1 MTNSTNPPPFMGG
14 VARSAGGGS
23 PQISRIHGAFRGAKS
38 QNRAAFVGY
47 MTAGYPSRTA
57 FLEHTTT
64 LLEFADMLEIGLP
77 YSDPLGDGP
86 TVQRAS
92 EEAIRG
98 GMTVRGTFAQVQALR
113 ERTDKPL
120 LIMTYY
126 NPILATGEERFVT
139 EAIDAGVD
147 GLILPDLPPDEA
159 DTLIPIAQAAGL
171 GLTFLIA
178 PTSTDERI
186 RVVANATTGFI
197 YAVSVTGVTGARSS
211 VPVDVPAMIA
221 RAKAITDAPIAVGFG
236 VADRAT
242 AHTIASVAD
251 GVVVGSALVTT
262 AGKGESLEPLA
273 REILAGCS
281 R

>member
-1 MTNSTNPPPFMGG
+1 MIDTITKS
-14 VARSAGGGS
+14 SS
-23 PQISRIHGAFRGAKS
+23 PQIERIHRAFRGANE
-38 QNRAAFVGY
+38 QGRAAFVGY
-47 MTAGYPSRTA
+47 LPAGYPSQTG
-57 FLEHTTT
+57 FLEHATT
-64 LLEFADMLEIGLP
+64 LLEFADVLEIGLP

-86 TVQRAS
+86 TVQKAS
-92 EEAIRG
+92 ELSIRG
-98 GMTVRGTFAQVQALR
+98 GMTVRGTFAQAQALR

-126 NPILATGEERFVT
+126 NPILATGEERFVH
-139 EAIDAGVD
+139 EAIQAGVD

-159 DTLIPIAQAAGL
+159 DTLIPIAREAGL

-221 RAKAITDAPIAVGFG
+221 RAREITDAPIAVGFG
-236 VADRAT
+236 VADRET
-242 AHTIASVAD
+242 AHAIARVAD
-251 GVVVGSALVTT
+251 GVVVGSALVTI
-262 AGKGESLEPLA
+262 AGKGESLEGLA
-273 REILAGCS
+273 REILEGCQ

>member
-1 MTNSTNPPPFMGG
+1 MTEVVTRSSSTT
-14 VARSAGGGS
+14 VSS
-23 PQISRIHGAFRGAKS
+23 PQINRIHSAFSSANQQG
-38 QNRAAFVGY
+38 RAALVGY
-47 MTAGYPSRTA
+47 LPAGYPSQTG
-57 FLEHTTT
+57 FLEHAAT
-64 LLEFADMLEIGLP
+64 LLEYADVLEIGLP

-86 TVQRAS
+86 TIQKAS
-92 EEAIRG
+92 EVAIRG

-113 ERTDKPL
+113 ERTNKPL

-126 NPILATGEERFVT
+126 NPILATEEERFVA
-139 EAIDAGVD
+139 EAIQSGVD

-159 DTLIPIAQAAGL
+159 DTLIPIARDAGL

-236 VADRAT
+236 VADRET
-242 AHTIASVAD
+242 AHAIARVAD
-251 GVVVGSALVTT
+251 GVVVGSALVTA
-262 AGKGESLEPLA
+262 AGKGESLEGLA
-273 REILAGCS
+273 KEILLGCQ

>member
-1 MTNSTNPPPFMGG
+1 MTDTITQSWSK
-14 VARSAGGGS
+14 AAAS
-23 PQISRIHGAFRGAKS
+23 PQIDRIHRAFSSANEQG
-38 QNRAAFVGY
+38 RAAFVGY
-47 MTAGYPSRTA
+47 LPAGYPSQTG
-57 FLEHTTT
+57 FLEHATT
-64 LLEFADMLEIGLP
+64 LLEFADVLEIGLP

-86 TVQRAS
+86 TVQKAS
-92 EEAIRG
+92 EVSIRG
-98 GMTVRGTFAQVQALR
+98 GMTVRGTFAQAKALR

-126 NPILATGEERFVT
+126 NPILATGEERFVQ
-139 EAIDAGVD
+139 EAISAGVD

-159 DTLIPIAQAAGL
+159 DTLIPIAKDAGL

-186 RVVANATTGFI
+186 RVVASATTGFI

-221 RAKAITDAPIAVGFG
+221 RAKKITDAPIAVGFG
-236 VADRAT
+236 VADRET
-242 AHTIASVAD
+242 AHAIARVAD
-251 GVVVGSALVTT
+251 GVVVGSALVTI
-262 AGKGESLEPLA
+262 AGKGESLEGLA
-273 REILAGCS
+273 RQILEGCQ